1 MSGRPSVTFRAA
13 EPGDS
18 EFLLRLYAS
27 TRAEELAVT
36 GWSDEQK
43 SFFVNQQFTAQ
54 TQHYALHYSAA
65 DCRIILVDGQPAG
78 RLIILRTEKE
88 LRLVDIALLPPY
100 RGKGIGSAL
109 VQDVMRDAAAEGRSV
124 TIHVEKFNPALR
136 LYHRL
141 GFKPVEDKG
150 VHWLM
155 EWKAS

>member
-88 LRLVDIALLPPY
+88 LRLVARFFYALTVSGLFFLS
-100 RGKGIGSAL
+100 RLACRFSMRVFCGFFFVSLL
-109 VQDVMRDAAAEGRSV
+109 VSCDLDM
-124 TIHVEKFNPALR
+124 
-136 LYHRL
+136 
-141 GFKPVEDKG
+141 
-150 VHWLM
+150 
-155 EWKAS
+155 